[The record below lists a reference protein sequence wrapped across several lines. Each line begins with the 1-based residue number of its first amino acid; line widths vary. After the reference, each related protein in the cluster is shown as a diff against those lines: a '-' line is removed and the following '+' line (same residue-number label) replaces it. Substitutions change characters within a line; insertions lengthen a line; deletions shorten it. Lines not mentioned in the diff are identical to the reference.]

1 MVPVKIA
8 LLPALIILAL
18 FTGSVYGDQPR
29 LLKIST
35 LDFPPYAIN
44 DGSTPRGIYYDTANR
59 LAREAG
65 FESSNTITPY
75 ARIKSELKSGQTD
88 MTIMFKYK
96 DLEDHVIY
104 IAPLESLKIVVI
116 ALNGTT
122 FKSTENLKG
131 KKIAY
136 LRGANFSRV
145 IDTDPEILKH
155 KTADFLQ
162 GVKMLMAG
170 RVDAI
175 IGPMAPII
183 SAAESVNR
191 GGNLF
196 GEPLVLT
203 EKTPWV
209 QISKKSSER
218 VSIEKL
224 KLIYD
229 DLEKRGVLNAIR
241 DRYLKPNLSEEN
253 KRAGDYL

>member
-1 MVPVKIA
+1 MVPVQIA
-8 LLPALIILAL
+8 QLHALIILAL
-18 FTGSVYGDQPR
+18 LAGSVFGEEAK

-44 DGSTPRGIYYDTANR
+44 DGLKPRGIYYDTANR

-65 FESSNTITPY
+65 FQSNNTITPY

-88 MTIMFKYK
+88 MTIMFKYQ

-104 IAPLESLKIVVI
+104 VAPLKNLKIVVI

-122 FKSTENLKG
+122 FKSTESLKG

-145 IDTDPEILKH
+145 IDDDPDILKH

-183 SAAESVNR
+183 SAAANVNR
-191 GGNLF
+191 GENLF
-196 GEPLVLT
+196 GDPLLLT
-203 EKTPWV
+203 ERTPWV
-209 QISKKSSER
+209 QISKKSAER
-218 VSIEKL
+218 ISAEQL
-224 KLIYD
+224 RSIYD
-229 DLEKRGVLNAIR
+229 DLDRRGVLNTIR
-241 DRYLKPNLSEEN
+241 NRYLNPDQGEEI
-253 KRAGDYL
+253 

>member
-1 MVPVKIA
+1 MVPVQITQ
-8 LLPALIILAL
+8 LPVLIFLAFL
-18 FTGSVYGDQPR
+18 AGNVFGEQPKQ
-29 LLKIST
+29 LKIST

-44 DGSTPRGIYYDTANR
+44 DGLKPRGIYYDTANR

-65 FESSNTITPY
+65 FRSNNTITPY

-88 MTIMFKYK
+88 MTIMFKYQ

-104 IAPLESLKIVVI
+104 VAPLKSLKVVVL

-122 FKSTENLKG
+122 FKNTASLKG

-136 LRGANFSRV
+136 LRGANFSPV
-145 IDTDPEILKH
+145 IDNDPDILKH
-155 KTADFLQ
+155 RTADFLQ

-183 SAAESVNR
+183 SAAVNVDRGES
-191 GGNLF
+191 LF
-196 GEPLVLT
+196 GEPLMLT

-209 QISKKSSER
+209 QISKKSAER
-218 VSIEKL
+218 VSVEQL
-224 KLIYD
+224 RSIYD
-229 DLEKRGVLNAIR
+229 DLDRRGVLNSIR
-241 DRYLKPNLSEEN
+241 NRYLIPDYNEQSVIEN
-253 KRAGDYL
+253 Q